1 MIEEKD
7 RFVISTSESKY
18 LIDPESPHLLDTIIR
33 NNDEY
38 SCKLF
43 NFKEE
48 NEMVFPFNLNLRL
61 KNQFVLE
68 LKYKKILFDKQTKFL
83 FEIPQGYAK

>member
-18 LIDPESPHLLDTIIR
+18 LINPESPHLLDTIIR
-33 NNDEY
+33 NNDKY
-38 SCKLF
+38 SCEFF

-48 NEMVFPFNLNLRL
+48 NGIVFPFNLNLRL

-68 LKYKKILFDKQTKFL
+68 LKYKRILFDKQTKFL